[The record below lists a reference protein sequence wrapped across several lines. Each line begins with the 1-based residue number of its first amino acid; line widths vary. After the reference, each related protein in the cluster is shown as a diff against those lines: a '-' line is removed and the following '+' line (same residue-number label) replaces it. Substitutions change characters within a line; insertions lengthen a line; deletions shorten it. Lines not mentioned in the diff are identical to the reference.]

1 MKNAP
6 FTGQGPKRLR
16 NGPRMPNGTVSK
28 PTGQR
33 AGKELEESQRKLA
46 EPQALCR

>member
-6 FTGQGPKRLR
+6 FTGQGLKRPR

-28 PTGQR
+28 PT
-33 AGKELEESQRKLA
+33 AGKELEESQHKLA